1 MNIAELRRDLEKLN
15 KILEIMEVSKF
26 NTIQKLKNA
35 IKISDTLTEISLI
48 ARSVIMFSTEKYKIK
63 NKVSKTIKN
72 DSTVFVFIT
81 LPKSLLSTSYDKY
94 EKMIISSFRKGIDK
108 LIAIGGPAIEFA
120 SKQKIQPVYSAQ
132 SPDNSINN
140 VSSILTGLH
149 LKEEIN
155 KIAFVSTSPKVATGP
170 AVVMPLDQV
179 NFGNESFDNFIDKK
193 YKFYPS
199 IIEDLEKLSSLY
211 ISRISRAFLQEAKVY
226 FLKDKLVRHEESI
239 NSINDLITKKNKAL
253 KKEKRKIETE
263 DLIFM
268 NQIAKNGGG
277 HA

>member
-1 MNIAELRRDLEKLN
+1 MNITELKRDLEKLN

-48 ARSVIMFSTEKYKIK
+48 ARSIIMFSTNNYWIK
-63 NKVSKTIKN
+63 NKISKTMKN

-81 LPKSLLSTSYDKY
+81 LPKSLLSTSYDRY
-94 EKMIISSFRKGIDK
+94 EKMILQNYKNGIDK
-108 LIAIGGPAIEFA
+108 FIAIGEPAIEFA
-120 SKQKIQPVYSAQ
+120 KKNNITPIFSATN
-132 SPDNSINN
+132 PDDAINS
-140 VSSILTGLH
+140 VSSVLTGLH

-155 KIAFVSTSPKVATGP
+155 RIAFVSTSPKVSTEP
-170 AVVMPLDQV
+170 AIAMPLSEV
-179 NFGNESFDNFIDKK
+179 NFSTEKFDDFIDKN

-211 ISRISRAFLQEAKVY
+211 ISRISKAFLQEAKIY
-226 FLKDKLVRHEESI
+226 FLKDKLVHHEESI
-239 NSINDLITKKNKAL
+239 NSINDLIAKKNKL
-253 KKEKRKIETE
+253 MKKEKRKMETE

-268 NQIAKNGGG
+268 NQIAKNGGND
-277 HA
+277 A